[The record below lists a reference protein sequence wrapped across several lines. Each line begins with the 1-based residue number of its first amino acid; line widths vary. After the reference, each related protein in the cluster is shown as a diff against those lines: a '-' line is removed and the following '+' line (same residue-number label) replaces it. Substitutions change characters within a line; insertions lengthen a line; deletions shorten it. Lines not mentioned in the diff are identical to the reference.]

1 MITDYK
7 RYFENI
13 PTCPHCKTELSC
25 CESPAIHVGDGLGWG
40 SDVLYICLNDE
51 CSVFING
58 WKQIEIQYGHSSS
71 YRYMQLPGSSES
83 NVMMVGSEDAFKGSI
98 IDLEVV
104 EAQNIR
110 YQNEKKALEDL
121 ESSAKEKDLGPAMQL
136 ILDEAA
142 GVKGRKKAIPLLL
155 EINDLGCID
164 PIRNHKFRDTSVE
177 SECNMIIPQILKANF
192 KKECPFCLELV
203 KSKARVCMHCKKEL

>member
-110 YQNEKKALEDL
+110 YQKEKKALEDL
-121 ESSAKEKDLGPAMQL
+121 ESSTKEKDLGPAMQL

-142 GVKGRKKAIPLLL
+142 GVKGRKKAISMLL

-164 PIRNHKFRDTSVE
+164 PIRNHKFRDTSIE
-177 SECNMIIPQILKANF
+177 TECNMISLQLLKANF

-203 KSKARVCMHCKKEL
+203 KSKARVCIHCKKEL